1 MNYSDFTIEEA
12 ISAYKEFGIATVCD
26 GDLLRVHGVI

>member
-12 ISAYKEFGIATVCD
+12 VSAYEAWGIATVCD
-26 GDLLRVHGVI
+26 GDLLYVYGVI